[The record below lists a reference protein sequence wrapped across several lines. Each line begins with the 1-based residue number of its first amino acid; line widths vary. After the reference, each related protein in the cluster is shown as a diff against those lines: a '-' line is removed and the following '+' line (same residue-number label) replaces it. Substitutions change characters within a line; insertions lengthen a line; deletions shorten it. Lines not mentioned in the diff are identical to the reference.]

1 MQKKNTSARKQP
13 SDVDHL
19 KENEVNKGC
28 MLGPFKD
35 SPFGIFRVSS
45 IDTAEGKSS
54 KKKRLIVDLSAPYER
69 SSVISIN
76 DLIGKETNSLTYVT
90 IDNGIG
96 LIRSAGVGALM
107 CKCDISDTFKLVPL
121 KPQKWSMFGI
131 KWKTLYYFYQVSVF
145 GCRSSLKLFDQL
157 SIAIYW
163 IAKK

>member
-1 MQKKNTSARKQP
+1 
-13 SDVDHL
+13 
-19 KENEVNKGC
+19 

-35 SPFGIFRVSS
+35 SPFGIFRVSP

-96 LIRSAGVGALM
+96 LIKSAGVGALM
-107 CKCDISDTFKLVPL
+107 CKFKLVPL
-121 KPQKWSMFGI
+121 KPQTWSLFGI
-131 KWKTLYYFYQVSVF
+131 KWKTLYYFYQVLVF